1 MAHRRSVPLFE
12 RSLSISILCVLLSAS
27 LPAAAEDSEAP
38 SLAVRTD
45 RRAPWSAHRVGG
57 DLLGLGWKRY
67 RLDAQIGVA
76 RHHGPRVEL
85 GWARGEQAGP
95 LLGLGYELW
104 PMGRGVDG
112 VFFAVGGRLAVVLG
126 GPERVDA
133 FAELG
138 YRHLW
143 RGATIGASLGAA
155 HRWTL
160 DDNEGRRW
168 IPVGS
173 ISVGWAF

>member
-1 MAHRRSVPLFE
+1 M
-12 RSLSISILCVLLSAS
+12 
-27 LPAAAEDSEAP
+27 AP

-57 DLLGLGWKRY
+57 DLLGLAWKRV
-67 RLDAQIGVA
+67 RLDAQIGVG
-76 RHHGPRVEL
+76 RHHGARLEL
-85 GWARGEQAGP
+85 GWDRGELDGP
-95 LLGLGYELW
+95 LVGLGYELW

-112 VFFAVGGRLAVVLG
+112 LFFVVGGRLSVALE
-126 GPERVDA
+126 GPERADA
-133 FAELG
+133 FAEIG

-160 DDNEGRRW
+160 ETNGTRRW
-168 IPVGS
+168 LPVGS

>member
-1 MAHRRSVPLFE
+1 
-12 RSLSISILCVLLSAS
+12 
-27 LPAAAEDSEAP
+27 
-38 SLAVRTD
+38 
-45 RRAPWSAHRVGG
+45 VGG
-57 DLLGLGWKRY
+57 DLLGLGWRRV

-76 RHHGPRVEL
+76 RHHGARIEL
-85 GWARGEQAGP
+85 GWDRGEAAGP

-112 VFFAVGGRLAVVLG
+112 LFFVVGGRLAIALD
-126 GPERVDA
+126 GPERADA

-160 DDNEGRRW
+160 DDNQGRRW
-168 IPVGS
+168 LPVGS
-173 ISVGWAF
+173 ITVGWAF